1 MNKFKRVVATALA
14 VAMVAPSAVF
24 ANTNKDY
31 GKAKNVIM
39 MIPDGMS
46 VEALTTARW
55 MTKEKK
61 FVMDDLATGLVRTNN
76 SNTPIADSAP
86 AGTAMA
92 TGIKTESP
100 FVGSYPT
107 KGGMP
112 GAENIDPER
121 AMQPIANVLEGAE
134 RTGRSTGI
142 VSTSNIQHATP
153 ADFSAHNPNRNNYED
168 LGEQQVYQ
176 GMEVVLGAGSTY
188 LSGDKRKDGEDLIS
202 VIKEKGY
209 DYVTT
214 RDEMLA
220 SKGEKIWGLFE
231 EKSFPYDLDRDAAK
245 QPSLAEMTTKA
256 IDLLSKNDKGFF
268 LMVEG
273 SEIDWAGHAND
284 PVAIVN
290 EIKAFDDAVKIAKD
304 FADSNEDT
312 VLIIASDHGT
322 GGITFGE
329 REITKGYDKAPLN
342 EFTDIISNAKITVA
356 KASEQVNEE
365 KSNIAEVMGTN
376 FGINDL
382 TEEELNFIKNDKD
395 TAQAMGRVISTR
407 SHLGWTTGGH
417 VGGDVALYC
426 YSTAKDAKL
435 LMGTVHNNEIGL
447 YLADLLDV
455 DLNKLT
461 DELYSPIRKGFEA
474 KGAKVEFNIIG
485 ENNYEV
491 IVTKGEDKIVF
502 PVSKNYAI
510 KNGEK
515 VELGGLTIFSTKS
528 VYVPVKAFDLVK

>member
-1 MNKFKRVVATALA
+1 
-14 VAMVAPSAVF
+14 
-24 ANTNKDY
+24 
-31 GKAKNVIM
+31 
-39 MIPDGMS
+39 
-46 VEALTTARW
+46 
-55 MTKEKK
+55 
-61 FVMDDLATGLVRTNN
+61 
-76 SNTPIADSAP
+76 
-86 AGTAMA
+86 
-92 TGIKTESP
+92 
-100 FVGSYPT
+100 
-107 KGGMP
+107 
-112 GAENIDPER
+112 
-121 AMQPIANVLEGAE
+121 
-134 RTGRSTGI
+134 
-142 VSTSNIQHATP
+142 
-153 ADFSAHNPNRNNYED
+153 
-168 LGEQQVYQ
+168 
-176 GMEVVLGAGSTY
+176 
-188 LSGDKRKDGEDLIS
+188 
-202 VIKEKGY
+202 
-209 DYVTT
+209 
-214 RDEMLA
+214 
-220 SKGEKIWGLFE
+220 
-231 EKSFPYDLDRDAAK
+231 
-245 QPSLAEMTTKA
+245 MTTKA
-256 IDLLSKNDKGFF
+256 LDLLSKNDKGFF

-356 KASEQVNEE
+356 KASKQVKED

-376 FGINDL
+376 FGIKDL
-382 TEEELNFIKNDKD
+382 TEAELNFIKNDKD